1 MTAWLVTV
9 IAVALLTAAQ
19 IIVHVREYGLLV
31 WPPRRSARH
40 VGRPRLPALLT
51 WEVVY
56 YMVLCAWLALSWAAW
71 ESPPPGWLTF
81 AVLFFSATHL
91 FGFFS
96 LRTERDQLDAAIG
109 AVERDSSISELAAMF
124 ERQYRAPRAVMGFS
138 VVHDLV
144 EVIAFG
150 CVLFYL
156 ASISVSP

>member
-31 WPPRRSARH
+31 WPPRRSARY

-51 WEVVY
+51 WEIVY
-56 YMVLCAWLALSWAAW
+56 YQAVCAWLALSWAAW
-71 ESPPPGWLTF
+71 ELPPAWLTF
-81 AVLFFSATHL
+81 PLLLFSATHL

-109 AVERDSSISELAAMF
+109 SVNRDSSISELAAMF
-124 ERQYRAPRAVMGFS
+124 ERQYKAPRAVMAFS
-138 VVHDLV
+138 VIHDGV
-144 EVIAFG
+144 EVLVFG
-150 CVLFYL
+150 SVLFYL
-156 ASISVSP
+156 ASLSMSS